1 MENFLA
7 VSNLLL
13 DFLGLKGGERISRG
27 LRLSSTLRRRGISL
41 EGAREIIKRV
51 GKKFDSGIRGVK
63 IKLTIY
69 EYKRGGCKLVP
80 VFIDSKGEEVSINIH
95 SFISEKLYS
104 FLTNGLL
111 FTDRLKSKDIHEAYY
126 KYRLDMSKGEVFDL
140 VNGQVVAGGKAIKP
154 GRFARSIGLDDK
166 AASVFADALLSNLLL
181 TLSEDM
187 ISIKKVSEV
196 YNSHSLKIGSCMT
209 GKGYDLSV
217 LEEAGAEVICLS
229 NLKGEIVARTLLW
242 ENRYFDRLYSIS
254 RTLELDFEIK
264 LEEMG
269 YEYLEDGD
277 PDFKSKWV
285 EGNPFDRFIPFMDT
299 LDSVEV
305 DGNRFRFCVS
315 GGTHEAKRTDG
326 DLGDEEL

>member
-1 MENFLA
+1 MENFL
-7 VSNLLL
+7 SLIEI
-13 DFLGLKGGERISRG
+13 FLNFFNLKGGERINRA

-41 EGAREIIKRV
+41 EGAREVIKRV
-51 GKKFDSGIRGVK
+51 GEVIDSGIRGVK

-80 VFIDSKGEEVSINIH
+80 VFIDSKGEEVDVHTNR
-95 SFISEKLYS
+95 FISQELYD
-104 FLTNGLL
+104 FLTDGLL
-111 FTDRLKSKDIHEAYY
+111 TTSRVRMKDIYESYY
-126 KYRLDMSKGEVFDL
+126 KYRLDMSKGERFDL
-140 VNGQVVAGGKAIKP
+140 VDGQVMAGGKAIKP
-154 GRFARSIGLDDK
+154 GRFARSIGLDEGE
-166 AASVFADALLSNLLL
+166 ASLFADAIMSNQLL

-187 ISIKKVSEV
+187 VSRKKVSEV
-196 YNSHSLKIGSCMT
+196 YNSSNLKIGSCMT

-217 LEEAGAEVICLS
+217 TEEAGAEVLCLS

-242 ENRYFDRLYSIS
+242 EGKYFDRIYAIS
-254 RTLELDFEIK
+254 RKLEFDFEFE

-269 YEYLEDGD
+269 YEYIEDGD
-277 PDFKSKWV
+277 PDYKTKWV
-285 EGNPFDRFIPFMDT
+285 EGNPFERFIPFMDT
-299 LDSVEV
+299 LDSVEI